1 MPQLPD
7 NMAEIASPTPT
18 PKRKRDE
25 TSTDLRLSASPTP
38 HHQARQLFSFQPPSL
53 HPPVKQAEELAE
65 DGSSSPRSKVAQR
78 FRDLRLDGSTEGTTT
93 GSNPDSG
100 GGAVGVRADHHGRV
114 ADRLQFH
121 ENKLDTTTAFRF
133 NGGDTSANAAMQVD
147 REDDDT
153 TRKRTKFLGDLQPN
167 ILADVANRQPISE
180 SNKPDK
186 IDNPLW
192 AVNSSQGGDT
202 APAVAPNLISGT
214 AHGTTSYTDFQFAFA
229 PKDKKPGL
237 LQKSYPSI
245 NRLSDSKS
253 RSRKRTGTPPPS
265 SKRKGSTQP
274 IHKEDE
280 EPVIIDPIRAAL
292 TWREDE
298 ITIYDPEDQDDD
310 GTGINGIGF
319 RPTPAVAYQRA
330 QKRRQQLAE
339 YKKREESDARARRN
353 QRRREQPAAEL
364 SRRHSAVR
372 VHFSDAE
379 PTTVITT

>member
-1 MPQLPD
+1 
-7 NMAEIASPTPT
+7 MAEIASPTPT

-25 TSTDLRLSASPTP
+25 TITALHLSASPTP
-38 HHQARQLFSFQPPSL
+38 HRQVAPVFSFQPPSIL
-53 HPPVKQAEELAE
+53 LPVKHAEELAE

-78 FRDLRLDGSTEGTTT
+78 FRDLRLDGSREGATT
-93 GSNPDSG
+93 GSDAEGG
-100 GGAVGVRADHHGRV
+100 GGAVGDGTDRDGPVAGRP
-114 ADRLQFH
+114 RFH
-121 ENKLDTTTAFRF
+121 ENQLNTTVAFRF
-133 NGGDTSANAAMQVD
+133 NGGGSNSDTAMQVD
-147 REDDDT
+147 TEDDDT
-153 TRKRTKFLGDLQPN
+153 TRKRTKLLGDLQPN
-167 ILADVANRQPISE
+167 ILDDVANRQPISE
-180 SNKPDK
+180 PSKVDK
-186 IDNPLW
+186 IDNPLSM
-192 AVNSSQGGDT
+192 ANSSHEDT
-202 APAVAPNLISGT
+202 APVVAPNLISGT

-229 PKDKKPGL
+229 PKDRKSGL

-245 NRLSDSKS
+245 NRLSDSRS

-265 SKRKGSTQP
+265 SKSKGSTQP
-274 IHKEDE
+274 THKEDE
-280 EPVIIDPIRAAL
+280 EPIIIDPVRAAL

-353 QRRREQPAAEL
+353 LRRREQPPAEL
-364 SRRHSAVR
+364 SRQHSVVR

-379 PTTVITT
+379 PTTVITN